1 LEVVDRLV
9 DFVDRSLELFTGEIV
24 VAGEAGLVQ
33 EGIDLLLGDGFLF
46 WNLWRW
52 EGLKVRRWKGLKVEW
67 AIT

>member
-1 LEVVDRLV
+1 
-9 DFVDRSLELFTGEIV
+9 
-24 VAGEAGLVQ
+24 VQ

-46 WNLWRW
+46 WHLWRW